1 LYKIGVEEKNMTT
14 WTIRP
19 AQLKEID
26 ALNELIHVSA
36 RTLSRENYTLEEING
51 LIQFVFGVDSE
62 LIQDQTYFVIQK
74 EGVYTA
80 CGGWSKRRTLFG
92 SDTCE
97 TRESGYLDPNKDAAK
112 IRAFFVHPDYS
123 RQGLARQLINAC
135 EKAARESGFK
145 KMELMSTLPGIKFYQ
160 AQGYRGETKV
170 DYTLPDGLIVKF
182 LPMEKQ
188 L

>member
-1 LYKIGVEEKNMTT
+1 MTT

-36 RTLSRENYTLEEING
+36 RTLSRENYNLEEING

-112 IRAFFVHPDYS
+112 IRAFLCILII
-123 RQGLARQLINAC
+123 QG
-135 EKAARESGFK
+135 
-145 KMELMSTLPGIKFYQ
+145 
-160 AQGYRGETKV
+160 KV
-170 DYTLPDGLIVKF
+170 LQDS
-182 LPMEKQ
+182 
-188 L
+188 